1 MKHVKNAYLLLTTLA
16 LIYLTFTSFK
26 SRSESKKVDHLFI
39 YSEHHD
45 LDNVYISIDGKEY
58 RKLHFDKSQ
67 RKGNYDMNPIINV
80 IHEYEGDGWELI
92 SGDMLP
98 QSQFFRLQRKAE

>member
-1 MKHVKNAYLLLTTLA
+1 MKHFKDAYLFLTTLA
-16 LIYLTFTSFK
+16 LVYLTFTSFK
-26 SRSESKKVDHLFI
+26 SGSESKKVDHLFI

-45 LDNVYISIDGKEY
+45 LDNVYISIGGKEY
-58 RKLHFDKSQ
+58 RKLHFKSQ
-67 RKGNYDMNPIINV
+67 REGDYNMNPIINL